1 MYIRGALAFLAMA
14 TCVEFVDA
22 PKADFVQALSL
33 LGLLE
38 ESACAIIDSTIDI
51 LIQWTQLLHPSS
63 EQCRSSRRSSFRQ
76 LLE

>member
-1 MYIRGALAFLAMA
+1 MLVYIRGALAFLAMA

-22 PKADFVQALSL
+22 LKADFVQALSL

-51 LIQWTQLLHPSS
+51 LIQWTQLLHHLQSNVGVLGGLHFVNS
-63 EQCRSSRRSSFRQ
+63 
-76 LLE
+76 